1 MNTNIYVFQNYTIYS
16 KCKFVFPQALCFSCR
31 AWLFSLL
38 RQHKAF
44 IGFTSAE
51 AARDMVLQQSQQN
64 QSQRWSTKQLFTEQ
78 PPAGVTPCNT
88 YITALLLH
96 FCRMCEQADCGIC
109 RCIMQHHRESVY
121 LQDKMMTF
129 LIEYILFYVIWTTQ
143 NTHIVRLSLPIKT
156 QSKNKR
162 NGSQFVSK
170 RSFLY

>member
-16 KCKFVFPQALCFSCR
+16 KCNFVLPVFLQALCFSCR
-31 AWLFSLL
+31 VWLFSLL

-44 IGFTSAE
+44 TGFTSAE
-51 AARDMVLQQSQQN
+51 AARDIVLQQSQQN
-64 QSQRWSTKQLFTEQ
+64 QNQRWSTEQLFTEQ

-129 LIEYILFYVIWTTQ
+129 FDWIHFILCNLNDTIH
-143 NTHIVRLSLPIKT
+143 THSQIVVT
-156 QSKNKR
+156 NKDTE
-162 NGSQFVSK
+162 
-170 RSFLY
+170 